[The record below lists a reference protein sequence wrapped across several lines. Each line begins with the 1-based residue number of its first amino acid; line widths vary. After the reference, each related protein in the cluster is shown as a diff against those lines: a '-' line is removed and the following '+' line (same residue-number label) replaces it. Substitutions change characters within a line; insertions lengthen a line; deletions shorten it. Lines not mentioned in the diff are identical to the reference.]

1 MVVGESSRVEL
12 FRTLD
17 RRGRVGIE
25 RRRRRRR
32 IFHDEENMGS
42 CVECWMLRAVRH
54 WVNCDAEIFLRIDRS
69 LETDTMEFRPF
80 LFFNLLLVRKFY
92 EAGRRTIRV

>member
-1 MVVGESSRVEL
+1 
-12 FRTLD
+12 
-17 RRGRVGIE
+17 
-25 RRRRRRR
+25 
-32 IFHDEENMGS
+32 MGS